1 MRHNLFTET
10 AKPSIDWPNQYR
22 SGFSHNQ
29 ITIKAERETIW
40 RCILDRSAWPVW
52 STIVSAVKCPERKIH
67 VGVKFGW
74 TKMDLPLHS
83 KISELEL
90 GQTFAF
96 ESRLYLITGSYT
108 RFSLSE
114 GTGGFRV
121 VLEEGTQGLYKCLFQ
136 DKFMDLCNQM
146 WLEDLNQYITKKP

>member
-1 MRHNLFTET
+1 
-10 AKPSIDWPNQYR
+10 
-22 SGFSHNQ
+22 
-29 ITIKAERETIW
+29 
-40 RCILDRSAWPVW
+40 
-52 STIVSAVKCPERKIH
+52 
-67 VGVKFGW
+67 
-74 TKMDLPLHS
+74 MDLPLHS

-96 ESRLYLITGSYT
+96 ESRLYLITGAYT

-121 VLEEGTQGLYKCLFQ
+121 VLEEGTQGLYKYLFQ

-146 WLEDLNQYITKKP
+146 WLEDLNQYITEKP